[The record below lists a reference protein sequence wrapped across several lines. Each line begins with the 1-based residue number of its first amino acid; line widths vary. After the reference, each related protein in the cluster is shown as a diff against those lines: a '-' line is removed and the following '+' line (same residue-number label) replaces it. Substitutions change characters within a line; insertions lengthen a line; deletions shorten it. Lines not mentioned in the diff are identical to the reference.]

1 MHRSFRSLFI
11 VPFLLAACH
20 RDGSNSLHPW
30 ERVDLHE
37 AKPEVEVA
45 PAEGRWA
52 KAVTRTISFL
62 GAAEVRDMSKVPAS
76 QLAAFPTRT
85 AGQVPALE
93 QRAGTRVRWTLHPG
107 AEAYF
112 SFIPLGTTNGCA
124 CSYLVSVRDGSA
136 PPQELARIQA
146 RPVGAIAPATATV
159 DLAAYAGKEI
169 GLQIEIV
176 GAAGR
181 LPGGGF
187 PTVLLG
193 SPALYSRVAL
203 DTASLPR
210 QAEKNRPNILFV
222 GADTTRA
229 DALGAWGRSPSLT
242 PALDRLAGE
251 SDVWLDA
258 YSVFNVTNPSFASM
272 MTGLYGKNHGVYDL
286 KTPLPAEQTTLAEI
300 LAANGYDTWAYISAA
315 HLGDHASGLGQG
327 FAEVSE
333 VTEHAAAEMPVDRLM
348 GRIAARREKA
358 RPFFAWLHLFDPHT
372 PHTPPEPY
380 ALGERPK
387 APSGLSP
394 VKAWAPFR
402 PLGPRPFT
410 QVVLG
415 GSKDLYDGEVAYLD
429 HEVDRLLGFLESRGL
444 LEDTLVIFVADH
456 GENLG
461 DHGIDFR
468 HVGLFDTTTHVPL
481 MIRWPGKGTKGRRLN
496 GLVQTI
502 DLFPTLLKTLEIPVP
517 PQDGFDLRDL
527 TGPGK
532 KGRPAV
538 FAEHANQMGLMV
550 RTARAKYILSQGN
563 AQFLPDGPSL
573 FDLEK
578 DPGELTNLSG
588 KGNPEEKRLAGL
600 LVRFLAERRKAPDAK
615 TRQLT
620 AEETARLKALG
631 YL

>member
-1 MHRSFRSLFI
+1 
-11 VPFLLAACH
+11 V
-20 RDGSNSLHPW
+20 
-30 ERVDLHE
+30 
-37 AKPEVEVA
+37 
-45 PAEGRWA
+45 PAEGKWA
-52 KAVTRTISFL
+52 KAVTRTVSFL

-93 QRAGTRVRWTLHPG
+93 QRAGTRVRWTIQPG
-107 AEAYF
+107 SEAYF

-124 CSYLVSVRDGSA
+124 CAYRVLVREGSG
-136 PPQELARIQA
+136 PEKELARIEA
-146 RPVGAIAPATATV
+146 KPVAPIAPATVTV
-159 DLAAYAGKEI
+159 GLAPYGGRKIDL
-169 GLQIEIV
+169 LIEV
-176 GAAGR
+176 DGPSGR
-181 LPGGGF
+181 LPTGGF
-187 PTVLLG
+187 PTALWG
-193 SPALYSRVAL
+193 SPAVYGRQLKPKAE
-203 DTASLPR
+203 DLPGS
-210 QAEKNRPNILFV
+210 QPDNRPSILFI

-242 PALDRLAGE
+242 PALDRLAAE

-327 FAEVSE
+327 FAEVRE
-333 VTEHAAAEMPVDRLM
+333 VTEHAAAEMPIDQLM
-348 GRIAARREKA
+348 ERIAVRRKGA

-380 ALGERPK
+380 ALGQRPK
-387 APSGLSP
+387 SPSGLSP
-394 VKAWAPFR
+394 VRDWTAFR

-410 QVVLG
+410 QAVLG
-415 GSKDLYDGEVAYLD
+415 GNKDLYDGEVAYLD
-429 HEVDRLLGFLESRGL
+429 HQVDRLLDFFQSRGL
-444 LEDTLVIFVADH
+444 LEDTLIVFVADH

-468 HVGLFDTTTHVPL
+468 HVGLFDSTTHVPL
-481 MIRWPGKGTKGRRLN
+481 MIRWPGREAKGRRLR

-502 DLFPTLLKTLEIPVP
+502 DLFPTLLKSLEIALP
-517 PQDGFDLRDL
+517 PQDGTDLREL
-527 TGPGK
+527 TGPGRN
-532 KGRPAV
+532 GRPAV
-538 FAEHANQMGLMV
+538 FAEHANRMGLMV
-550 RTARAKYILSQGN
+550 RTSRAKVVLSQGN
-563 AQFLPDGPSL
+563 TQFIPDGTY
-573 FDLEK
+573 FYDLLA
-578 DPGELTNLSG
+578 DPGEIRNLAG
-588 KGNPEEKRLAGL
+588 QGNPEEKRLAAL
-600 LVRFLAERRKAPDAK
+600 LVRFLADRRKAPDAK
-615 TRQLT
+615 TRELN